1 MIRLRG
7 ISFMYPGELEEVDR
21 TAYIAKKLRWIMED
35 PYYTPMTRKPYESG
49 FQRKVEVYYMYLVN
63 PRKHRAFPETYSK
76 RGLNERSK
84 FFE

>member
-7 ISFMYPGELEEVDR
+7 ISFTYPGELEEVDR

-49 FQRKVEVYYMYLVN
+49 FQRKLEVYYMYLVN

-76 RGLNERSK
+76 CGINERSK

>member
-7 ISFMYPGELEEVDR
+7 ISFTYPGELEEVDR

-35 PYYTPMTRKPYESG
+35 SYYTPMTRKPYESG
-49 FQRKVEVYYMYLVN
+49 FQRKLEVYYMYLVN
-63 PRKHRAFPETYSK
+63 PRKHRALPETYSK
-76 RGLNERSK
+76 CGINERSK